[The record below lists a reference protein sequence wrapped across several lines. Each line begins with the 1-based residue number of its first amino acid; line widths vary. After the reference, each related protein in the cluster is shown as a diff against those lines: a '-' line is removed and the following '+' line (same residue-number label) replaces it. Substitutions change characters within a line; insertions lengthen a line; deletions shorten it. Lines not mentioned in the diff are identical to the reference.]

1 MLSDDDRA
9 PAASAGAG
17 VREARSGRCR
27 RPLSDRRRI
36 YLPLMLST
44 DTSTEFDVYIFRA
57 TLVGVRSVSRKLAVR
72 GDRTLEDLH
81 GLLQIA
87 YDWDDDH
94 LYAFWSSGKF
104 WDRQPGAGF
113 GRPGFCRD
121 SGDRSARIRL
131 DRLGLEVGQ
140 TLAYVFDFG
149 DEWRVRLRLGDIRQ
163 TGGAPATAILE
174 SRGTAPPQYGWDEED
189 LGDAA

>member
-1 MLSDDDRA
+1 MR
-9 PAASAGAG
+9 
-17 VREARSGRCR
+17 
-27 RPLSDRRRI
+27 
-36 YLPLMLST
+36 ST
-44 DTSTEFDVYIFRA
+44 DASTESEVYIFRA
-57 TLVGVRSVSRKLAVR
+57 TLVGVRGVSRKLAVR

-81 GLLQIA
+81 RLLQTA

-94 LYAFWSSGKF
+94 LYAFWPSGKF
-104 WDRQPGAGF
+104 WDREPGAGF

-131 DRLGLEVGQ
+131 DRLGLEAGQ
-140 TLAYVFDFG
+140 TVAYLFDFG
-149 DEWRVRLRLGDIRQ
+149 DEWRVRLKLVDIRE

-174 SRGTAPPQYGWDEED
+174 RRGAAPPQYGWNEED